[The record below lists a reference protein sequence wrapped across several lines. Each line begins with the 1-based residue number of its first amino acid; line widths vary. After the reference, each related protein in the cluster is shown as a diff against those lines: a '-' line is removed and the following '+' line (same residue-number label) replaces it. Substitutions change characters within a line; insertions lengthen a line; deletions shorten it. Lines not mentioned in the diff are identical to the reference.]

1 MFLSYLPMALS
12 LTAIALNA
20 FVLIQARRVRRI
32 RAEAEAKSGI
42 SAAGTPDP
50 WIETIRDWLDTQ
62 KPVYV
67 LTQRAILD
75 GALRGTPSTRAAQ
88 VRITAAMKALGYH
101 ATREQLP
108 GRETR
113 VRVFKPSAGTIV
125 VKP

>member
-1 MFLSYLPMALS
+1 MFLSYLSLALS
-12 LTAIALNA
+12 LAAIAVNA
-20 FVLIQARRVRRI
+20 FVLLQARRVRRI

-50 WIETIRDWLDTQ
+50 WIETIRDWLLVD
-62 KPVYV
+62 PADV
-67 LTQRAILD
+67 LTSDAILS
-75 GALRGTPSTRAAQ
+75 GALPGTPSTRAAQ

-101 ATREQLP
+101 ATRELLP

-113 VRVFKPSAGTIV
+113 VRVFKPVAIA